1 MKKVLLIV
9 AIVLC
14 TFCLFACTNS
24 QKTLDEGFEFCKE
37 DFVVIEELDT
47 HGGFHGDGSYYL
59 ILDCSEKREQAMEL
73 IKDWTPLP
81 LTENLQ
87 LIMYGGEKDGVNYV
101 YNLAEEAHWPIINN
115 GVYKF
120 VDRHQEAVAKS
131 DDTELFNRYSFNFS
145 IAAYDLDTNT
155 LYYFEFDT

>member
-47 HGGFHGDGSYYL
+47 HGGFLGDGAYYL
-59 ILDCSEKREQAMEL
+59 TLDCSKNQEKVTEM
-73 IKDWTPLP
+73 IKDWQPLP
-81 LTENLQ
+81 LTENLNMA
-87 LIMYGGEKDGVNYV
+87 LYERRHYGAYEEKS
-101 YNLAEEAHWPIINN
+101 LSKIEN
-115 GVYKF
+115 GFYKF
-120 VDRHQEAVAKS
+120 IDRHREVSNEGMKAS
-131 DDTELFNRYSFNFS
+131 DDSNIFNRYSYNYT
-145 IAAYDLDTNT
+145 IAIYDLDTQT
-155 LYYFEFDT
+155 MYYFEFDT